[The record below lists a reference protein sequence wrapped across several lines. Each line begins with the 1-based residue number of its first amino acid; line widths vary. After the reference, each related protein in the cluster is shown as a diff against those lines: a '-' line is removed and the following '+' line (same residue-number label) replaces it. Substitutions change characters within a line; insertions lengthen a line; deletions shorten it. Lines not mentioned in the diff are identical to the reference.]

1 MDCDSINNLVTIDK
15 HSSVDFKIENAYGYS
30 MRINK
35 FCILYIVNNTGSTE
49 KETITVTL
57 PFKFKEQCFISVVDN
72 DSNFE
77 TNVSSY
83 STKVGWI
90 NNNKFNY
97 KNIYKSHTILLVGA
111 LE

>member
-1 MDCDSINNLVTIDK
+1 
-15 HSSVDFKIENAYGYS
+15 

-35 FCILYIVNNTGSTE
+35 FCILYIVNNTGSTGGE
-49 KETITVTL
+49 IITVTL

-77 TNVSSY
+77 TNGNSY
-83 STKVGWI
+83 AQKVGWI
-90 NNNKFNY
+90 NNNKINY
-97 KNIYKSHTILLVGA
+97 KNIYKGHTILLVGV